1 MVLDWNKFKEILV
14 RRKGLGILGISD
26 ISGAA
31 ISSIFW
37 FYMATV
43 INPEAYGEIFYLISI
58 VSIAFN
64 FCNVGTQN
72 SIIVLTAKEKNLQ
85 STFNFVSLAS
95 GIFCSL
101 ILIILF
107 YQVDIILLLF
117 GYIINTLSLSYL
129 IGKRLYSK
137 YSIFLLSQKIL
148 TLVLGIVFFHLFGAD
163 GILFA
168 LGLSYAGFV
177 IIIINSFKKSPINF
191 HEFKNNLPF
200 VWQNYSVKI
209 IATFKENIDKLILVP
224 LIGFSY
230 LGNYAL
236 ALQIVSLLSICNIFF
251 AKYLLTNDSRNISNK
266 NLKKFYLLINISIG
280 ISAAAL
286 LPIVTPFFFPE
297 FSDLWIL
304 GIMSLNV
311 IPVSITMLKHSEL
324 LGNEKSKPTV
334 YGAIIAT
341 ITMIVGMLILVPN
354 IGIIGAAITSLTTY
368 SAQASFLLLYSKLHK
383 RNFR

>member
-58 VSIAFN
+58 VSIAFT

-137 YSIFLLSQKIL
+137 YSIFLLSQK
-148 TLVLGIVFFHLFGAD
+148 HC
-163 GILFA
+163 
-168 LGLSYAGFV
+168 
-177 IIIINSFKKSPINF
+177 
-191 HEFKNNLPF
+191 
-200 VWQNYSVKI
+200 NYS
-209 IATFKENIDKLILVP
+209 
-224 LIGFSY
+224 
-230 LGNYAL
+230 
-236 ALQIVSLLSICNIFF
+236 IV
-251 AKYLLTNDSRNISNK
+251 
-266 NLKKFYLLINISIG
+266 
-280 ISAAAL
+280 
-286 LPIVTPFFFPE
+286 
-297 FSDLWIL
+297 
-304 GIMSLNV
+304 
-311 IPVSITMLKHSEL
+311 
-324 LGNEKSKPTV
+324 
-334 YGAIIAT
+334 
-341 ITMIVGMLILVPN
+341 
-354 IGIIGAAITSLTTY
+354 
-368 SAQASFLLLYSKLHK
+368 
-383 RNFR
+383 